1 MVGGVSMKP
10 MNERDPM
17 RVGLITIAILGL
29 IGAAVVVLSVTSF
42 GTKKYTAVI
51 EHTAGLRTGED
62 VQVHGVNSGKV
73 TGVELEDDHVVVSF
87 VLDSDI
93 ELGNQTTATV
103 KVATLL
109 GSHYLEVDPNG
120 TGSLANAQIP
130 MDRTSVPYN
139 LQDVIEEGTK
149 ALDKLDPDIL
159 AKALTAM
166 AGTLGAS
173 EDEIGPA
180 LEGVARLSEVISK
193 RSDQVGDLL
202 ASTRSVTDQLS
213 ASSEDI
219 VGLMKQANLVVG
231 EITSRKEAIHTLLVE
246 TTDLSKALTA
256 IVTSTNGKLKP
267 ALADLNAVLDTLN
280 RQDKQLTNLL
290 EVMGPSVRYLANATG
305 SGPFVPLYLKPP
317 AVPADDTTCK
327 LRGDC
332 Q

>member
-1 MVGGVSMKP
+1 MKP

-219 VGLMKQANLVVG
+219 VGLMKQANLVVS

-256 IVTSTNGKLKP
+256 IVASTNGKLKP

>member
-1 MVGGVSMKP
+1 MKP

-42 GTKKYTAVI
+42 GTKKYTAVV